1 MSETLQRLSVLPDR
15 GIEPIPLS
23 ERTLSGFDLA
33 ILWGDLAIGLLVLVA
48 GGLLVPG
55 LGFMEALLA
64 IVLGSVA
71 GVALLA
77 LAGVAGADHGVPT
90 MVLLRPTLGLRGSWA
105 PSVLNG
111 LQLIGWTAVELW
123 AMSFVAD
130 IVSERIFGFSARWLW
145 LMVAAV
151 VCTSLALWGPVGVTR
166 VWMKRFGA
174 WIVGG
179 VSVVVTILALRTE
192 GIGDLLTAP
201 GTGDLNFGVALD
213 LVIAL
218 PVSWVPLVADYTRFS
233 KSPRAAFGGTFWGY
247 LFANIWLY
255 GLGALLVLSTNGTP
269 SPSGMAAGI
278 LALAG
283 GSIAGILFLVGLLAG
298 ETDEA
303 FADIYSGAVCIQNM
317 FPNASQRVLAV
328 GITAVST
335 VLAGWLTMERYEA
348 FLFLIGSI
356 FVPLFGVL
364 AADYFVR
371 RRRSIDVHHLYEQG
385 GRYWFKGGFRIESVL
400 PWFAGFAIYHWILPT
415 GPTWWL
421 DAIGKV
427 VTPVSDSVPW
437 ISASVVAF
445 AASFAIALAFPD
457 KLGSRHASVTGDVY
471 HPDHQSDVGVRS

>member
-1 MSETLQRLSVLPDR
+1 MSQTLQRLSVLPDR
-15 GIEPIPLS
+15 GIAPIPPS

-64 IVLGSVA
+64 IVLGSLA
-71 GVALLA
+71 GVALLG

-90 MVLLRPTLGLRGSWA
+90 MVLLRPTLGLRGSWI
-105 PSVLNG
+105 PSVLNA

-123 AMSFVAD
+123 AMSYVAD
-130 IVSERIFGFSARWLW
+130 IVSERVFGFSARWLW
-145 LMVAAV
+145 LLLAAV
-151 VCTSLALWGPVGVTR
+151 VCAGLALWGPVGVIR
-166 VWMKRFGA
+166 VWMERFGA
-174 WIVGG
+174 WIIAV
-179 VSVVVTILALRTE
+179 VSVVVTFLALRVE

-201 GTGDLNFGVALD
+201 GTGDLTFGAALD

-233 KSPRAAFGGTFWGY
+233 KGPRGAFAGTFWGY
-247 LFANIWLY
+247 LVANIWLY
-255 GLGALLVLSTNGTP
+255 ALGALLVLSTNGVP
-269 SPSGMAAGI
+269 SPAGMAAGI

-303 FADIYSGAVCIQNM
+303 FADIYSGAVCLQNI
-317 FPNASQRVLAV
+317 FPNASHRLLAV
-328 GITAVST
+328 GITGVSSI
-335 VLAGWLTMERYEA
+335 LAAWLTMERYEA
-348 FLFLIGSI
+348 FLFLIGSV

-371 RRRSIDVHHLYEQG
+371 RRRSIDVDHLYEPG
-385 GRYWFKGGFRIESVL
+385 GNYWFRGGFRIESIL

-421 DAIGKV
+421 DAIGTV
-427 VTPVSDSVPW
+427 VVPLSESVPW
-437 ISASVVAF
+437 ISASVVSF
-445 AASFAIALAFPD
+445 AASLAIALVLPGGPGPSSTA
-457 KLGSRHASVTGDVY
+457 ADVY
-471 HPDHQSDVGVRS
+471 HPEHQSDGEVES